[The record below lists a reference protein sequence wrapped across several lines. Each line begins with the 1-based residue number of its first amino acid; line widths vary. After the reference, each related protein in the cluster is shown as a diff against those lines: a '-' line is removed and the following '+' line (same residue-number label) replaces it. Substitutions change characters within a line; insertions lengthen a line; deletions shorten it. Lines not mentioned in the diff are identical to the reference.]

1 MIETIIEA
9 LKNVPDL
16 MNLFIPGFI
25 FLTFYRYLIDDDND
39 KYEYTVIKS
48 IAISYCINITFSF
61 IDRQLIKLLVCLVV
75 SLILPII
82 LYFGIKKTG
91 LLNSLLQKVTHT
103 SEAQNIWDDT
113 IDSHKGSYISFYM
126 QDKEDTF
133 RISGYVFAYVALED
147 SCDIA
152 VKEYKIY
159 HRISPENEILIHSEN
174 AKTLVVNSKNINFIE
189 IR

>member
-1 MIETIIEA
+1 MLEMLIET
-9 LKNVPDL
+9 LKNVPEL
-16 MNLFIPGFI
+16 MNLFVPGFI
-25 FLTFYRYLIDDDND
+25 FLTFYRYLIDDEND

-48 IAISYCINITFSF
+48 IAISYCINIAFSF
-61 IDRQLIKLLVCLVV
+61 IDKQLIKLLVCLGV
-75 SLILPII
+75 SVILPII
-82 LYFGIKKTG
+82 LYFSVKKTG
-91 LLNSLLQKVTHT
+91 LLNLLLQKVTHT

-113 IDSHKGSYISFYM
+113 IDSQKGSYISFYIKN
-126 QDKEDTF
+126 KEQIF

-159 HRISPENEILIHSEN
+159 HRISLENEILIHSEN

-189 IR
+189 IK